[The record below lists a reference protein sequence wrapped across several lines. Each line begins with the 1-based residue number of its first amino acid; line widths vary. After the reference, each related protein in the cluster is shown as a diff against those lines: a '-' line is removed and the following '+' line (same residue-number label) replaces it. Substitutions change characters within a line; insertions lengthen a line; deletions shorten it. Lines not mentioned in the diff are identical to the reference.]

1 MAAEHAAQTVPG
13 VGRAAVVGVGPAGS
27 QSAVAVVET
36 DPPASAPALASAEL
50 SERVRATVEFATGLP
65 VSAVLVIPEH
75 PTDIRHN
82 SKIDRAELSD
92 WAERALATGKLSAL

>member
-1 MAAEHAAQTVPG
+1 MSGGPVSSVAAEHAAQTVPG

-50 SERVRATVEFATGLP
+50 SAVSYTHLTLPTIHVECRSRWSP
-65 VSAVLVIPEH
+65 YH
-75 PTDIRHN
+75 
-82 SKIDRAELSD
+82 
-92 WAERALATGKLSAL
+92 